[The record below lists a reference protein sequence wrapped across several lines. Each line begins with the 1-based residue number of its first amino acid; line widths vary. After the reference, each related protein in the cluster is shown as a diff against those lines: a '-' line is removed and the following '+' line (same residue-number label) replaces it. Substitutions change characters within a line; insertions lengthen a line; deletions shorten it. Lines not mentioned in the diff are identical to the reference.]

1 MTEHEFWARAF
12 LTSRSWTDD
21 GDMSG
26 WDPQRKAARSAV
38 YADAALAEYLKRFGI
53 PPPAAC
59 PPTEETPPREST
71 EHRLRIERE
80 RLAELEAKFASYDG
94 DRALSPPARL
104 KLLSDITGSRRT
116 IWMLEDR
123 LNEKR

>member
-21 GDMSG
+21 GDVSG
-26 WDPQRKAARSAV
+26 WNSESKAYNAASF
-38 YADAALAEYLKRFGI
+38 ADAALLEYRKRFEA

-80 RLAELEAKFASYDG
+80 RLAELEAKFASYGGG
-94 DRALSPPARL
+94 DRAPSPPV

>member
-21 GDMSG
+21 GDISG
-26 WDPQRKAARSAV
+26 WNSESKAERSAV
-38 YADAALAEYLKRFGI
+38 YADAALAEYRKRFGT

-94 DRALSPPARL
+94 GDRAPSPPV
-104 KLLSDITGSRRT
+104 KLLSDITGSKRT

>member
-1 MTEHEFWARAF
+1 MKEQEFWARAF
-12 LTSRSWTDD
+12 FTSRSWTDD

-26 WDPQRKAARSAV
+26 WDPQRKAERSAV
-38 YADAALAEYLKRFGI
+38 YADAALVEYLKRFEV
-53 PPPAAC
+53 PPPAYC

-80 RLAELEAKFASYDG
+80 CLAELEAKFASYNGG
-94 DRALSPPARL
+94 DRPQSPPA
-104 KLLSDITGSRRT
+104 KLLSDIARSKRT
-116 IWMLEDR
+116 IWMLEDQ

>member
-1 MTEHEFWARAF
+1 MTEREFWARAF

-21 GDMSG
+21 GDVSG
-26 WDPQRKAARSAV
+26 WNSESKAYNAASF
-38 YADAALAEYLKRFGI
+38 ADAALAEYRKRFGA

-94 DRALSPPARL
+94 GDRAPSPPA
-104 KLLSDITGSRRT
+104 KLLADIAKSRST
-116 IWMLEDR
+116 IWTLEGL
-123 LNEKR
+123 LNGKI

>member
-12 LTSRSWTDD
+12 LTSPSWTDD
-21 GDMSG
+21 GDVSG
-26 WDPQRKAARSAV
+26 WNSESKAYNAASF
-38 YADAALAEYLKRFGI
+38 ADAALAEYRKRFGT

-94 DRALSPPARL
+94 GDRAPSPPV